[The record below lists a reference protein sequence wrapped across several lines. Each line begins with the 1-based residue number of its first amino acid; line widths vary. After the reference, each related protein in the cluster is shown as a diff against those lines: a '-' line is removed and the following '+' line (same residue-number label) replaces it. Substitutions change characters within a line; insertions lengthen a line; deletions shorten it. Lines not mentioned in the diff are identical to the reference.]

1 MRMFLLGFSQAC
13 WFLVWGMAVSTSI
26 AFSTTHIQLASF
38 SNRISRNRL
47 RASSSATS
55 SSETSQKQAPPD
67 VTDEHA
73 SSSSLQEA
81 LQASHER
88 ALDQFISSEAPS
100 WMQDTDAFP
109 FSCTECG
116 KCCKTQGEVFL
127 APEDIT
133 LAAKIR
139 EQTPVDFVQQ
149 YAASYLLSP
158 SALREGKDMTS
169 SSSSPSSTKE
179 VLASLESLLEYQQVW
194 IRLREGEEGA
204 CVFLEKE
211 TNHCQIYE
219 ARPTQCR
226 TYPFW
231 PSIMKAPDAWHEECR
246 RADDDDS
253 SNLPT
258 WSAERGGCE
267 GMRLLMTTSTNDRD
281 AISSAADIAPTDSDD
296 GIEGVPLRDACQQ
309 LMEYSLTDRRFP
321 YQAEERPVPI
331 MTTTATQTMQQS
343 ATK

>member
-1 MRMFLLGFSQAC
+1 MFLLGFSQAC

-73 SSSSLQEA
+73 SSSCLQEA

-139 EQTPVDFVQQ
+139 AQTPVDFVQQ

-158 SALREGKDMTS
+158 SALREGKDIPS
-169 SSSSPSSTKE
+169 SSSSPSSTKV
-179 VLASLESLLEYQQVW
+179 VLASLESLVEDQQVW

-231 PSIMKAPDAWHEECR
+231 PSIMKAPDAWNDECR
-246 RADDDDS
+246 RADDDVS

-267 GMRLLMTTSTNDRD
+267 GMRLLMTSSTSTNDDDDD
-281 AISSAADIAPTDSDD
+281 AVSLAAADDSDD
-296 GIEGVPLRDACQQ
+296 GVPLRDACQQ

-321 YQAEERPVPI
+321 YQAEERPVPT
-331 MTTTATQTMQQS
+331 MTTTVTQNMQPS

>member
-1 MRMFLLGFSQAC
+1 M
-13 WFLVWGMAVSTSI
+13 
-26 AFSTTHIQLASF
+26 
-38 SNRISRNRL
+38 
-47 RASSSATS
+47 
-55 SSETSQKQAPPD
+55 
-67 VTDEHA
+67 
-73 SSSSLQEA
+73 
-81 LQASHER
+81 
-88 ALDQFISSEAPS
+88 
-100 WMQDTDAFP
+100 
-109 FSCTECG
+109 
-116 KCCKTQGEVFL
+116 

-169 SSSSPSSTKE
+169 SSFSPSSTKE
-179 VLASLESLLEYQQVW
+179 VLLASLESLLEYQQVW

-231 PSIMKAPDAWHEECR
+231 PSIMKAPDAWNEECR
-246 RADDDDS
+246 RADDDDG

-267 GMRLLMTTSTNDRD
+267 GMRLLMTSN
-281 AISSAADIAPTDSDD
+281 AISLAAANDSDD
-296 GIEGVPLRDACQQ
+296 GVPLRDACQQ

-321 YQAEERPVPI
+321 YQAEERPVPT
-331 MTTTATQTMQQS
+331 MTTTVTQNMQPS

>member
-1 MRMFLLGFSQAC
+1 MRISLLGFSQAC
-13 WFLVWGMAVSTSI
+13 WFLVWGMTVSTSI
-26 AFSTTHIQLASF
+26 AFSTTHIQLASL

-169 SSSSPSSTKE
+169 SSFSPSSTKE
-179 VLASLESLLEYQQVW
+179 VLLASLESLLEYQQVW

-231 PSIMKAPDAWHEECR
+231 PSIMKAPDAWNEECR
-246 RADDDDS
+246 RADDDDG

-267 GMRLLMTTSTNDRD
+267 GMRLLMTSN
-281 AISSAADIAPTDSDD
+281 AISLAAANDSDD
-296 GIEGVPLRDACQQ
+296 GVPLRDACQQ

-321 YQAEERPVPI
+321 YQAEERPVPT
-331 MTTTATQTMQQS
+331 MTTTVTQNMQPS